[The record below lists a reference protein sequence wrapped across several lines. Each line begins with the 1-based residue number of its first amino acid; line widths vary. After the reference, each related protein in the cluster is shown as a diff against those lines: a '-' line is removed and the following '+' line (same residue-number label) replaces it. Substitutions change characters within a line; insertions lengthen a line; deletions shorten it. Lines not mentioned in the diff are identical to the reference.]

1 MKKTLPLFLLLAFV
15 VNTSPLKAQQN
26 VTFGLGNVKNVT
38 VSASSNDVSG
48 IKTLQT
54 SGFLPNQNAASRF
67 LSQATLGKNI
77 LQIQNVTTI
86 GVESWINIQLD
97 LPNSFNIQSYV
108 LGIHQSIVDSLL
120 RNVPSG
126 GYTLANTNVSDWHFD
141 IAWFQGSMTS
151 PDVLRWRVGLALSE
165 IFVISRNSSFKNNP
179 YALGN
184 YCDMLMNNA
193 FGNYR
198 TLLDNVTYHPAMGE
212 FLTFLNNHATD
223 ITDGRQVYPDENY
236 AREIMQLFSIGLY
249 KLNIDGT
256 EQKDASNK
264 SIPTYDNNDIAG
276 LAKAF
281 TGLSWGD
288 GQYLGDDNKDYL
300 SYTKRMKFFGIDS
313 SDAKRN
319 TWKTNPRI
327 VNGHEPG
334 EKNFLGQTIPNRPVL
349 QGELDIQEA
358 LDVIY
363 NHPNVGPFLSRRL
376 IQRLVTS
383 NPSPA
388 YIQRVATIFNNN
400 GSGIRGDLKAVI
412 RAILLDPEARDNNAD
427 ENGNY
432 AGMLREPFVRYMN
445 LMKGLKLTTT
455 GGVYRNVMYD
465 IYDKLEQIPM
475 ASNTVFNF
483 FQPDYQPNGDLKN
496 AGKYAP
502 EFQLLNS
509 QTLTNYFNG
518 LNEWLVKDNPTSFW
532 SYFTSEKFKSD
543 QRARFDLKSDNILTK
558 NIRLTELLDKYNMIL
573 AHGRLSDNN
582 ITSIKTVLLGIP
594 LREDS
599 LGIPNE
605 DDSYLRIRMAI
616 YLIMSSPDYLINR

>member
-15 VNTSPLKAQQN
+15 VNTTPLKAQQN

-165 IFVISRNSSFKNNP
+165 IFVTSRNSSFKNNP

>member
-1 MKKTLPLFLLLAFV
+1 MKKTLPLFLLLSFL

-48 IKTLQT
+48 INTLQT

-77 LQIQNVTTI
+77 LQIQNVTNI
-86 GVESWINIQLD
+86 GIESWVNTQLN

-120 RNVPSG
+120 RNVPLG

-165 IFVISRNSSFKNNP
+165 IFVTSRNSSFKNNP

-288 GQYLGDDNKDYL
+288 GQYLGDDNKDYW

-334 EKNFLGQTIPNRPVL
+334 GKNFLGQTIPNRPVL

-483 FQPDYQPNGDLKN
+483 FQPDYQPDGDLKN

-599 LGIPNE
+599 LGVPNE

>member
-1 MKKTLPLFLLLAFV
+1 MRKTLPFFLLLSFV
-15 VNTSPLKAQQN
+15 ANISLLKAQQN

-86 GVESWINIQLD
+86 GIESWVNTQLN

-120 RNVPSG
+120 RNIPSG

-165 IFVISRNSSFKNNP
+165 IFVTSRNSSFKNNP
-179 YALGN
+179 YALSN
-184 YCDMLMNNA
+184 YYDMLMNNA

-198 TLLDNVTYHPAMGE
+198 TLLDNMTYHPAMGE

-264 SIPTYDNNDIAG
+264 SIPTYDNNDIVG
-276 LAKAF
+276 LAKVF

-288 GQYLGDDNKDYL
+288 GQYLGDGSKDYW

-334 EKNFLGQTIPNRPVL
+334 GKFFLGQTIPTRPVL

-358 LDVIY
+358 LNVIY
-363 NHPNVGPFLSRRL
+363 NHQNVGPFLSRRL

-400 GSGIRGDLKAVI
+400 GSGVRGDLKAVI
-412 RAILLDPEARDNNAD
+412 RAILLDPEARDNNVD

-455 GGVYRNVMYD
+455 GGIYRNVMYD

-483 FQPDYQPNGDLKN
+483 FQPDYQPDGDLKN

-518 LNEWLVKDNPTSFW
+518 LNEWLIKDNPTSFW

-573 AHGRLSDNN
+573 AHGRLSDNS
-582 ITSIKTVLLGIP
+582 IISIKTVLLGIP

-599 LGIPNE
+599 SGVPNE
-605 DDSYLRIRMAI
+605 NDSYLRIRMAI

>member
-1 MKKTLPLFLLLAFV
+1 MRKTLPFFLLLSFV
-15 VNTSPLKAQQN
+15 ANISLLKAQQN

-86 GVESWINIQLD
+86 GIESWVNTQLN

-165 IFVISRNSSFKNNP
+165 IFVTSRNSSFKNNP
-179 YALGN
+179 YALSN
-184 YCDMLMNNA
+184 YYDMLMNNA

-198 TLLDNVTYHPAMGE
+198 TLLDNMTYHPAMGE

-264 SIPTYDNNDIAG
+264 SIPTYDNNDIVG
-276 LAKAF
+276 LAKVF

-288 GQYLGDDNKDYL
+288 GQYLGDGSKDYW

-334 EKNFLGQTIPNRPVL
+334 GKFFLGQTIPTRPVL

-358 LDVIY
+358 LNVIY
-363 NHPNVGPFLSRRL
+363 NHQNVGPFLSRRL

-400 GSGIRGDLKAVI
+400 GSGVRGDLKAVI
-412 RAILLDPEARDNNAD
+412 RAILLDPEARDNNVD

-455 GGVYRNVMYD
+455 GGIYRNVMYD

-483 FQPDYQPNGDLKN
+483 FQPDYQPDGDLKN

-518 LNEWLVKDNPTSFW
+518 LNEWLIKDNPTSFW

-573 AHGRLSDNN
+573 AHGRLSDNS
-582 ITSIKTVLLGIP
+582 IISIKTVLLGIP

-599 LGIPNE
+599 SGVPNE
-605 DDSYLRIRMAI
+605 NDSYLRIRMAI

>member
-1 MKKTLPLFLLLAFV
+1 MKKTLPLFLLLSFL

-48 IKTLQT
+48 INTLQT

-86 GVESWINIQLD
+86 GIESWVNTQLN

-120 RNVPSG
+120 RNVPLG

-165 IFVISRNSSFKNNP
+165 IFVTSRNSSFKNNP

-288 GQYLGDDNKDYL
+288 GQYLGDDNKDYW

-334 EKNFLGQTIPNRPVL
+334 GKNFLGQTIPNRPVL

-483 FQPDYQPNGDLKN
+483 FQPDYQPDGDLKN

-599 LGIPNE
+599 LGVPNE

>member
-165 IFVISRNSSFKNNP
+165 IFVTSRNSSFKNNP

>member
-1 MKKTLPLFLLLAFV
+1 
-15 VNTSPLKAQQN
+15 
-26 VTFGLGNVKNVT
+26 
-38 VSASSNDVSG
+38 
-48 IKTLQT
+48 
-54 SGFLPNQNAASRF
+54 
-67 LSQATLGKNI
+67 
-77 LQIQNVTTI
+77 
-86 GVESWINIQLD
+86 
-97 LPNSFNIQSYV
+97 
-108 LGIHQSIVDSLL
+108 
-120 RNVPSG
+120 
-126 GYTLANTNVSDWHFD
+126 
-141 IAWFQGSMTS
+141 MTS

-165 IFVISRNSSFKNNP
+165 IFVTSRNSSFKNNP

-288 GQYLGDDNKDYL
+288 GQYLGDDNKDYW

-334 EKNFLGQTIPNRPVL
+334 GKNFLGQTIPNRPVL

-483 FQPDYQPNGDLKN
+483 FQPDYQPDGDLKN

-599 LGIPNE
+599 LGVPNE

>member
-165 IFVISRNSSFKNNP
+165 IFVTSRNSSFKNNP

-582 ITSIKTVLLGIP
+582 IISIKTVLLGIP